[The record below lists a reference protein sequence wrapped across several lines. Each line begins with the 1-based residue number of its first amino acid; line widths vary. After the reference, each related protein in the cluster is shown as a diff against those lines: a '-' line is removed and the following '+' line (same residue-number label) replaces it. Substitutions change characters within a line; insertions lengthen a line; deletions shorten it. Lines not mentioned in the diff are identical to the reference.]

1 MLVGPLV
8 GAVDPEQLAAAR
20 ALFEARKL
28 PDAQQAFAKLAT
40 ADPQNAEVNFYL
52 GELAWRR
59 DDAEKTVA
67 YFERAVAGDPKMSR
81 YQRRLGDAYGR
92 TAQKAGAFSK
102 FGWARKCLAAY
113 QRAVEL
119 DPKDVDAHS
128 SLFDYYRMAPGI
140 AGGSNEKALA
150 EAAAMKQLNPA
161 RGRIAFATFYLGE
174 KKSDQALAQFDE
186 VLKTNP
192 DDYASL
198 YQIGRLAA
206 LSGQFVDRGI
216 ASLRRCLELPVPPN
230 APGHAAAQ
238 WRLGNLLEKKGDK
251 PAARAAYEASLELDA
266 TFTAAEEALRKLE

>member
-67 YFERAVAGDPKMSR
+67 YFEQAVAGDPKMSR

-174 KKSDQALAQFDE
+174 KKYDQALAQFDE
-186 VLKTNP
+186 VLKTSP

-238 WRLGNLLEKKGDK
+238 WRLGNLLEKKGAK
-251 PAARAAYEASLELDA
+251 PAARAAYEASLKLDA